1 VTSVYTINRTE
12 KPYRRTIFW
21 TVQKSLYQCLKTPH
35 CLIYGNTLMS
45 HRKNTNSLLKGV
57 GMQKFVIK
65 HPYLLMLI
73 PILFI
78 AFPLSNPGI
87 ILTADFPVLDTSS
100 YASGKLSVWTEKGS
114 VPALETI
121 SRFPIIGA
129 WYILS
134 LVGVSTE
141 LTSKLMVVLGYLLAS
156 FTFYL
161 SFLLLFKNR
170 VVADSSGSYTRMK
183 IAAIIG
189 ALFFAYNPWSFE
201 RIPHWYL
208 WIGYAVLPLFFI
220 TVVLAF
226 REPKKL
232 GYIISSIFLWS
243 FASTTPHMT
252 VFYGIIFVSIFI
264 SFVLGNIA
272 AIRFRRRQPEQI
284 YAADNAKRSTIQ
296 LLIPFL
302 SIFFLYILVNAYWI
316 YPYVMSTQVRSIS
329 PNYLVTEENLELL
342 SRESNF
348 LNTFRLVAN
357 WQEQPFDIPEEGS
370 SLYYVW
376 YIVSFA
382 LPIFGFSAIAI
393 SRKFVR
399 YSSAFFCS
407 LVIGIIIAM
416 GTQSPIDYFKPI
428 IENPT
433 LSKYAWL
440 VRDPD
445 KLSFVI
451 AFTSSFLIGIS
462 SHRILELIAEKTEE
476 GNKPRPKL
484 RELVRRG
491 HGYGRVF
498 VSTFF
503 LCLLVGSMCIYIYPV
518 YIFNMFGELRPVAL
532 PGEFDNLNSYLSSV
546 DARKVYFIPYP
557 LDETYWSKNNRVG
570 NIYQTHSVLPSI
582 ESSGS
587 ISMAGMG
594 STNYYNYLTRSVIEN
609 RSKNIANFI
618 HPLGTSYLI
627 FHNDTWDKGSGTA
640 DKQNLELLE
649 RLNSLE
655 GLRNVHNVGFYNIFK
670 VDSKFDD
677 SVSIPGQFN
686 IYGNDVAVLGGL
698 EAMESLNGLYPSF
711 NSSDTSLYF
720 FDQGEDTGE
729 PERVKNSE
737 YILFGNSPSYYD
749 LLFSLVNK
757 SHIFTLFDTLI
768 NYEPKKQWSKAST
781 MDPDSGYFH
790 PYLEHLGIDNWQF
803 DHGRGLAIT
812 QAMGTNLTMSFDVT
826 QSGQYD
832 LFMRYLE
839 SRKGGALKIYLDNNF
854 VGNINSLDKKSDS
867 FIWQEVRSDNSTS
880 VFLKKGKHILT
891 IENVVGFNA
900 INLVGVLPIN
910 TISNLEHEVSSMVNR
925 TKEIY
930 FIEAETGF
938 KNNKGRSIQGNSS
951 SHPPSLIHISDD
963 DNNMSEFA
971 PPQVSGA
978 DSNLNT
984 TLTGQFRIPQNADLL
999 SLYFLTHT
1007 KDNYYN
1013 QSYNTPENLTEIH
1026 ENPNYS
1032 IKSLRVY
1039 PAHESYDIYSSNF
1052 ERKNQSVPLATLR
1065 KPVWIADN
1073 EDTLSAI
1080 WDARYPI
1087 SGNSSLRVNIGQGN
1101 FSEWSMI
1108 STDLFPIDDRSYY
1121 GFNLDISAR
1130 NVDQLHSKIIFFNE
1144 SRERISHDFVSHG
1157 RDGTFEDVYSA
1168 SIVPPFGAK
1177 YLRFEILTRPAAA
1190 DNTSYYLIDD
1200 MKFEEYTVMEGSF
1213 EEGDVESSHALLS
1226 SPLTALRMY
1235 EIMKLIYDDVGSDKN
1250 QDLKMEMND
1259 TQISSSRGGKHD
1271 ATLKL
1276 SRDLGSPSM
1285 IIQKTRPIPVKEN
1298 NLYNYTVS
1306 FDESYRPGTT
1316 ANPENHKMYKGSH
1329 DTPTVIAYFSN
1340 SSDVVDNS
1348 TKYGNDANNGNVL
1361 SLSPGAE
1368 IYTDFNI
1375 VKPSEYAIALRANTC
1390 DSCTFLS
1397 IAIENKETNKIIKT
1411 EYISLNDTNDH
1422 IVDERERINSERMR
1436 WLYLNESTYLNTGSY
1451 EMRIHSDSNAANY
1464 IDLDSVIIY
1473 SNNPVDSNENTK
1485 AHEKFDKFLGS
1496 KREPL
1501 PAYLDGQRKIS
1512 PAEYE
1517 ISIKNATRPYMLSL
1531 AESYD
1536 PLWIARDVEQN
1547 RRGNGNLDDQI
1558 FQTRSIPLYS
1568 IVNGFY
1574 INKTGDYT
1582 LRIEY
1587 QPQEWFMQ
1595 GAIISIIS
1603 TISIFLAYV
1612 IFRYLDKII
1621 KFLNFVSL
1629 YMQKKVG

>member
-1 VTSVYTINRTE
+1 M
-12 KPYRRTIFW
+12 
-21 TVQKSLYQCLKTPH
+21 SL
-35 CLIYGNTLMS
+35 
-45 HRKNTNSLLKGV
+45 RKNTGPRPKGIH
-57 GMQKFVIK
+57 MQRFIIR
-65 HPYLLMLI
+65 HPYLLMVI
-73 PILFI
+73 PIFFI
-78 AFPLSNPGI
+78 VSPLSNPGI

-100 YASGKLSVWTEKGS
+100 YASGKLWVWTEKGS

-134 LVGVSTE
+134 LVGISSE
-141 LTSKLMVVLGYLLAS
+141 LTSKFMIVLGFLLAS

-161 SFLLLFKNR
+161 SFLLLFKNKVEANR
-170 VVADSSGSYTRMK
+170 RSYTRLK

-208 WIGYAVLPLFFI
+208 WIGYAILPLFFI
-220 TVVLAF
+220 ATVLAF
-226 REPKKL
+226 RQPKKVK
-232 GYIISSIFLWS
+232 YIISTIFLWS

-252 VFYGIIFVSIFI
+252 VFYGIIFVSVFI
-264 SFVLGNIA
+264 SFVLDNIA
-272 AIRFRRRQPEQI
+272 ARIRRRRTEQVS
-284 YAADNAKRSTIQ
+284 AAGNAERLTIK
-296 LLIPFL
+296 LLIPFF
-302 SIFFLYILVNAYWI
+302 SIFLLYILVNAYWI

-357 WQEQPFDIPEEGS
+357 WQEQPFDMPEEGS

-376 YIVSFA
+376 YVASFA

-399 YSSAFFCS
+399 YSSTFFCF

-428 IENPT
+428 IDNPT
-433 LSKYAWL
+433 LSKYVWL

-445 KLSFVI
+445 KLSFVV

-476 GNKPRPKL
+476 GNEPRSKL
-484 RELVRRG
+484 RELVRGVRG
-491 HGYGRVF
+491 YRRAF
-498 VSTFF
+498 VSTLF

-518 YIFNMFGELRPVAL
+518 YIFNMFGELRPMTL

-546 DARKVYFIPYP
+546 NASKVYFIPYP

-594 STNYYNYLTRSVIEN
+594 STNYYNHLTRSVIEN
-609 RSKNIANFI
+609 RSNNIANFI

-649 RLNSLE
+649 RLNSHE

-670 VDSKFDD
+670 VDSKLDD
-677 SVSIPGQFN
+677 SAIPGQFN

-720 FDQGEDTGE
+720 FDQGEDTSE
-729 PERVKNSE
+729 PERIKNSE

-757 SHIFTLFDTLI
+757 SHIFTLFDTPI
-768 NYEPKKQWSKAST
+768 NYEPKKLWSKAST

-790 PYLEHLGIDNWQF
+790 PFLEHLGIDNWQF
-803 DHGRGLAIT
+803 DYDKGLAIT
-812 QAMGTNLTMSFDVT
+812 QAMRTNLTMSFDVT
-826 QSGQYD
+826 QTGQYD

-839 SRKGGALKIYLDNNF
+839 SRKGGVLKIYLDNNF
-854 VGNINSLDKKSDS
+854 VGKINSLDEKSDS
-867 FIWQEVRSDNSTS
+867 FVWQEVRNDNSTS
-880 VFLKKGKHILT
+880 ILLKKGRHILT
-891 IENVVGFNA
+891 IENALGFNA
-900 INLVGVLPIN
+900 INLVGILPTN

-925 TKEIY
+925 TKDIY

-951 SHPPSLIHISDD
+951 LHPPSLIHVSDD
-963 DNNMSEFA
+963 DIKMANFTF
-971 PPQVSGA
+971 PRVSGA
-978 DSNLNT
+978 DPNLNT
-984 TLTGQFRIPQNADLL
+984 TLTGQIRIPQNADLL
-999 SLYFLTHT
+999 SLYFLTQT
-1007 KDNYYN
+1007 QDNYYN
-1013 QSYNTPENLTEIH
+1013 QSYNTPESLNEIH
-1026 ENPNYS
+1026 KNPNFS

-1065 KPVWIADN
+1065 KPVWLVDN
-1073 EDTLSAI
+1073 ENALSTI
-1080 WDARYPI
+1080 WDAHNPI

-1101 FSEWSMI
+1101 MSEWSTI
-1108 STDLFPIDDRSYY
+1108 STDLLPIDDKSYY

-1177 YLRFEILTRPAAA
+1177 YLRFEILTKPAAA
-1190 DNTSYYLIDD
+1190 VNTSYYLIDD

-1213 EEGDVESSHALLS
+1213 EEDDIESSHVLLS
-1226 SPLTALRMY
+1226 SPLTAFRTN
-1235 EIMKLIYDDVGSDKN
+1235 EIMELIYDDVGFDKN
-1250 QDLKMEMND
+1250 QDLETEIND
-1259 TQISSSRGGKHD
+1259 TQISSSRGSKYD

-1276 SRDLGSPSM
+1276 SRDLGSSSM
-1285 IIQKTRPIPVKEN
+1285 IIQKTKPISVREN

-1306 FDESYRPGTT
+1306 FGESYSLGTMT
-1316 ANPENHKMYKGSH
+1316 NPENLKMYKGSYAN
-1329 DTPTVIAYFSN
+1329 PTVIAYFSN
-1340 SSDVVDNS
+1340 SSDVIDNS

-1375 VKPSEYAIALRANTC
+1375 VKPSEYVIALRANGC
-1390 DSCTFLS
+1390 DSCTFT

-1411 EYISLNDTNDH
+1411 EFISLNNTNDH
-1422 IVDERERINSERMR
+1422 EVDERGRINSERMR
-1436 WLYLNESTYLNTGSY
+1436 WLYMNESTYLNSGSY

-1464 IDLDSVIIY
+1464 IDLDSVIVY
-1473 SNNPVDSNENTK
+1473 SNNPGDSNADTK
-1485 AHEKFDKFLGS
+1485 GHEKFDKFLGS
-1496 KREPL
+1496 KREPP

-1517 ISIKNATRPYMLSL
+1517 ISIKNATRPYLLSL

-1536 PLWIARDVEQN
+1536 PLWIALEDVQSRTHEQSH
-1547 RRGNGNLDDQI
+1547 RESGNLDNQI
-1558 FQTRSIPLYS
+1558 FKTQSIPLYS

-1587 QPQEWFMQ
+1587 QPQKWFTQ
-1595 GAIISIIS
+1595 GAVISIIS
-1603 TISIFLAYV
+1603 AISIFFAYV
-1612 IFRYLDKII
+1612 IFGHLDKII
-1621 KFLNFVSL
+1621 TIFKFHIRVHA
-1629 YMQKKVG
+1629 KKG